1 MTPIRTLFLIS
12 SIDPAPPEGGKTA
25 GGAERLTRDVCLNI
39 DRSRIEP
46 VLLLHYPP
54 SGVGPELS
62 SAGIEWHVAH
72 RHAHNPF
79 PFWMKLKTLIRREKI
94 RAVVS
99 MNQGPN
105 FDNLAVTPFVR
116 GTGCV
121 ISVSGVHMPERIY
134 RTEGKISGRAHIL
147 VFPSEY
153 SRENNAPRYAIADRR
168 IRVIPNGCDTKRF
181 SYAPYA
187 QRKGNRRR
195 LGLPE
200 DAFIL
205 YTPSRIHRKKGQDVM
220 AEAMT
225 IIGEYLHQKNAVWV
239 NTGLTQHA
247 DIFEKLSAF
256 SSLIPGRII
265 TLPPVSNAAEYMAAA
280 DAVAIPSRDESFSL
294 VALEASSCGRIFV
307 GTNCGAIPE
316 IAANMTIAVSTLRT
330 HIRNIYQKLD
340 THSRF
345 ETVSK
350 ARELN
355 LL

>member
-134 RTEGKISGRAHIL
+134 RTEGKISGREHPNQNTLLVPVGMGSEDIAVAQLAYSRALSRGIGQRFDFGASEIL
-147 VFPSEY
+147 V
-153 SRENNAPRYAIADRR
+153 
-168 IRVIPNGCDTKRF
+168 
-181 SYAPYA
+181 
-187 QRKGNRRR
+187 
-195 LGLPE
+195 
-200 DAFIL
+200 
-205 YTPSRIHRKKGQDVM
+205 
-220 AEAMT
+220 
-225 IIGEYLHQKNAVWV
+225 
-239 NTGLTQHA
+239 
-247 DIFEKLSAF
+247 
-256 SSLIPGRII
+256 
-265 TLPPVSNAAEYMAAA
+265 
-280 DAVAIPSRDESFSL
+280 
-294 VALEASSCGRIFV
+294 
-307 GTNCGAIPE
+307 
-316 IAANMTIAVSTLRT
+316 
-330 HIRNIYQKLD
+330 
-340 THSRF
+340 
-345 ETVSK
+345 
-350 ARELN
+350 
-355 LL
+355 